1 MRLFTGGLGDFTG
14 SNRKILRHIEP
25 GRIVI
30 SMVLFSF
37 LSEHNQWTT
46 FIAPLAGMFSPRS
59 GAQTRDVLK
68 MIITQA

>member
-1 MRLFTGGLGDFTG
+1 
-14 SNRKILRHIEP
+14 
-25 GRIVI
+25 
-30 SMVLFSF
+30 MVLFSF

-59 GAQTRDVLK
+59 GAQTKDALK